1 MFLLDFTGCTVVKI
15 MPANTRDA
23 RDLSSIPGSERFS
36 GQGNNNPLLYSCLEN
51 SMDRAAWWASDHD
64 VAKS

>member
-1 MFLLDFTGCTVVKI
+1 
-15 MPANTRDA
+15 MPANMRDA

-36 GQGNNNPLLYSCLEN
+36 GKGNDNPLHYSCLEN